1 MRTGDT
7 ASLVSLQVPL
17 KALQHEL
24 ERRGVL
30 GYFLKLKGIESQRL
44 LEQLDKT
51 QGGPDERNLN

>member
-7 ASLVSLQVPL
+7 ANLVNLQVPL

-30 GYFLKLKGIESQRL
+30 GYVLKLKGIESQRL
-44 LEQLDKT
+44 LEQFDET